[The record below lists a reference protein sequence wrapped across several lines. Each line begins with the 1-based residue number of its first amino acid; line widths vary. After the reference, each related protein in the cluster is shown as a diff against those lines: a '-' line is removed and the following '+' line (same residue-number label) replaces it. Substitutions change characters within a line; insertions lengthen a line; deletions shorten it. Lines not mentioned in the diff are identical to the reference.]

1 MFRLIIVMLVPLL
14 SFSQKKITIL
24 DKYNKK
30 SLIGVNI
37 LSKEG
42 AFLLSTDNKGHVNIE
57 YLEEAGIK
65 DIIIYDP
72 NYNLLEYKIN
82 KVPKIIYLEEKKAV
96 LLETITIKSKLKKGE
111 YFIVHGYIRSWQ
123 LVNNKLIKYGDAL
136 IEYHIPYKKQENSV
150 VTGIKNYITAY
161 RTFKTDSIKQ
171 KSRIISFSRKDNF
184 LDYHIPRKNILIKQ
198 DYEDYKIAQN
208 KDSLYN
214 IYKENKKIGYVIY
227 NKEKLPITIV
237 ISENSEENEEI
248 KSSFWKLS
256 AHSKNTEK
264 WLGEGL
270 ERHLSYSFSSEKI
283 LIETKLGDKVVETIN
298 EIFINNKISYN
309 LTKPKKSKRFLD
321 IDRSYYIDKYW
332 NKQILEHQLPS
343 NIKKQLT
350 SINENKNTY

>member
-1 MFRLIIVMLVPLL
+1 MLIPFL
-14 SFSQKKITIL
+14 SFSQNTITVL
-24 DKYNKK
+24 DKKNKTP
-30 SLIGVNI
+30 LIGVHI

-42 AFLLSTDNKGHVNIE
+42 SFLLSTDNKGVVNIGN
-57 YLEEAGIK
+57 LEKAGIK

-82 KVPKIIYLEEKKAV
+82 KVPKIIYLEERKAV
-96 LLETITIKSKLKKGE
+96 LLETITIKSKQKRKK

-136 IEYHIPYKKQENSV
+136 VEYHIPYKKQKNGV
-150 VTGIKNYITAY
+150 VTGIKNYITGY

-184 LDYHIPRKNILIKQ
+184 LDYHIPRRNILIRQ
-198 DYEDYKIAQN
+198 NYENYKIAKN

-214 IYKENKKIGYVIY
+214 IYKKNKKIGYVTY
-227 NKEKLPITIV
+227 NKEKLPIRII
-237 ISENSEENEEI
+237 ISENSKENEEM
-248 KSSFWKLS
+248 KSRFWELS
-256 AHSKNTEK
+256 ASSKNIEK
-264 WLGEGL
+264 WVGKDL
-270 ERHLSYSFSSEKI
+270 ERHLSYSSSSEKI

-309 LTKPKKSKRFLD
+309 LKKPKKSKRFLD
-321 IDRSYYIDKYW
+321 IDRSFYIDEYW
-332 NKQILEHQLPS
+332 EKQILKHQLPS